1 MIEATENIDL
11 VTMRRQSDLEA
22 SQRIYQE
29 QESALSQQTSQVQT
43 LVIPAETTAVEGQ
56 VPPQP
61 PPPAPAIS
69 PLTALRVSLVAVLL
83 LGLLLIALQQRR
95 KR

>member
-22 SQRIYQE
+22 SQRVYRE

-56 VPPQP
+56 ALPQP
-61 PPPAPAIS
+61 PPPAPTIS

>member
-29 QESALSQQTSQVQT
+29 QESALSQQTSQTVN
-43 LVIPAETTAVEGQ
+43 
-56 VPPQP
+56 
-61 PPPAPAIS
+61 
-69 PLTALRVSLVAVLL
+69 RM
-83 LGLLLIALQQRR
+83 
-95 KR
+95 